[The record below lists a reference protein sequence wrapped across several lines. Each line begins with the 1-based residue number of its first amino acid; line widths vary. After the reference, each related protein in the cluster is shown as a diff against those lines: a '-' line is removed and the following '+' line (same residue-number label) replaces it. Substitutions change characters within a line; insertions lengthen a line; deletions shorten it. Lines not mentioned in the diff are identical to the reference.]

1 MARRLTTLLALT
13 ALVLVAAQAA
23 AAKEGANL
31 MTYPTAGTPAG
42 GSWDARFEA
51 FSHDG
56 NALAP
61 AVLIRNGAGKTDR
74 FAARKLGMKA
84 GEPVAVYRADVTF
97 PSAGLWTYGVELR
110 PGGATQWFDDSPVA
124 IDPAPASPGGWLGVP
139 LWLLVLLGAVLL
151 GTAGSL
157 AARRYGRG
165 RGRLATGQI

>member
-13 ALVLVAAQAA
+13 AVVLVAAEAA
-23 AAKEGANL
+23 SAKEGANL

-61 AVLIRNGAGKTDR
+61 AVLIRNSAGKTDR
-74 FAARKLGMKA
+74 FAARKLGTKA
-84 GEPVAVYRADVTF
+84 GEPVAVYAADVTF

-110 PGGATQWFDDSPVA
+110 PGGVTQWFDDSPVT
-124 IDPAPASPGGWLGVP
+124 IDAAPASPDGRFGAP
-139 LWLLVLLGAVLL
+139 FWLLALVGAVLL
-151 GTAGSL
+151 GTAGSV

-165 RGRLATGQI
+165 RGGLATGQI